1 MAMEELLGEFL
12 DYGEDPEK
20 VQKSHNKIIVD
31 QAFIDS
37 YISDSKT
44 LVDDAASILLQYQ
57 SGELTPIQFKQ
68 EIINKV
74 LLGGLFPG
82 TVVGIAGSSGH
93 GKTTLMQGLESDI
106 LNESLNPNCKDY
118 MILKN
123 NYEMSVFKLFLR
135 SLKVGLRKKVA
146 HLLSEEFT
154 NEEKILFESIK
165 AQESDPRIKYFENP
179 TDPETWFKVVEQF
192 IVQNSHVKHLVITI
206 DHIALVQSTMAGKK
220 DGIDTMI
227 ERINYLKNKY
237 KGRVSFLILSQLN
250 RNIEERDNPKNSAP
264 KKGDLYQSDFLY
276 QLSDVI
282 IVVHQPYRFGL
293 QEHMVVGQDMYSY
306 LNQYKKNRDAKVST
320 FLTKGNVFYHFIK
333 IREDEDNSIP
343 DLWIE
348 PLTKTVVG
356 PVPTDSPKADF
367 LNKDVFAMSQEVPKM
382 DSTPDIFGA
391 YDQNDDMF
399 DVESPYEN

>member
-1 MAMEELLGEFL
+1 MDNYESLLGDLLGTPPDLPSKENVKPSI
-12 DYGEDPEK
+12 EIN
-20 VQKSHNKIIVD
+20 QS
-31 QAFIDS
+31 FIDA
-37 YISDSKT
+37 YISDSKK
-44 LVDDAASILLQYQ
+44 LVEEAAEMVLQYQ
-57 SGELTPIQFKQ
+57 SGELVPIRFKK
-68 EIINKV
+68 ECINTV

-93 GKTTLMQGLESDI
+93 GKTTLMQELENDI
-106 LNESLNPNCKDY
+106 LDEELNPQSIDY

-135 SLKVGLRKKVA
+135 NLKRGLRKKVA
-146 HLLSEEFT
+146 HLLSEEM
-154 NEEKILFESIK
+154 NSEEKELFESIK
-165 AQESDPRIKYFENP
+165 AKESDSRIKYFENP

-192 IVQNSHVKHLVITI
+192 IVQHSHVKHLVITI

-237 KGRVSFLILSQLN
+237 KSFVSFLILSQLN

-282 IVVHQPYRFGL
+282 IVVHQPYKLGL
-293 QEHMVVGQDMYSY
+293 QEHMVIGKDRYSH
-306 LNQYKKNRDAKVST
+306 LNGFKKNVESKTTT

-333 IREDEDNSIP
+333 IREDEDNTIP

-348 PLTKTVVG
+348 KLTKTISN
-356 PVPTDSPKADF
+356 TASNDTSRADY
-367 LNKDVFAMSQEVPKM
+367 LNKDAFEMSREVPKM
-382 DSTPDIFGA
+382 DATPDIFGA
-391 YDQNDDMF
+391 YDQDDSMF
-399 DVESPYEN
+399 EDETPYS